1 MSEKKLI
8 INADDFGI
16 SSSVNRAVIRG
27 WTDGILTSASLMVT
41 GDAFIEAVEL
51 ARQNPALQVG
61 LHLTLVQGR
70 SALRHEGFPT
80 LTDHQG
86 NFPEDPVFAGMRMF
100 FLKPLQKQLEREIEA
115 QIVRFIETGLPLSHI
130 DGHLNIHMHPTVFDI
145 LCRLMPKYGISSFRL
160 SRESL
165 RAELSISTDRAIGK
179 SVDAFIFS
187 SLAKRCLPHLQRRR
201 ISFASEVKGLL
212 NSGKITEEYLLKLLG
227 TLKEGTTEIY
237 LHPSESDSQELPGY
251 RMKDELDALLSQKVR
266 EMIKSDNIRL
276 CNYRGEVKDV

>member
-1 MSEKKLI
+1 MSVKKLI

-16 SSSVNRAVIRG
+16 SSPVNRAVIKG
-27 WTDGILTSASLMVT
+27 WTEGILTSASLMVA
-41 GDAFIEAVEL
+41 GEAFTEAVDL
-51 ARQNPALQVG
+51 AKRNPALQVG

-70 SALRHEGFPT
+70 SALEHGGFPS
-80 LTDHQG
+80 LTDHLG

-100 FLKPLQKQLEREIEA
+100 FLKPLRKQLEGEIEA
-115 QIVRFIETGLPLSHI
+115 QLVRFLETGLPLSHI

-160 SRESL
+160 SRENL
-165 RAELSISTDRAIGK
+165 GAELSASSDRTIGK
-179 SVDAFIFS
+179 AVDAFIFS
-187 SLAKRCLPHLQRRR
+187 NLAKRCLPELQRRR

-227 TLKEGTTEIY
+227 TLNDGTTEIY
-237 LHPSESDSQELPGY
+237 FHPSESDRRELPGY
-251 RMKDELDALLSQKVR
+251 RMRDELQALLSQKVR
-266 EMIKSDNIRL
+266 DMIRSKEICL

>member
-1 MSEKKLI
+1 MSVKKLI

-16 SSSVNRAVIRG
+16 SSSVNRAVVKG

-41 GDAFIEAVEL
+41 GEAFAGAVEL

-70 SALRHEGFPT
+70 SALKHDGFPL
-80 LTDHQG
+80 LTDHRG

-100 FLKPLQKQLEREIEA
+100 FLKPLRKQLEGEIEA
-115 QIVRFIETGLPLSHI
+115 QIVRFLETGLPLSHI

-160 SRESL
+160 SRENL
-165 RAELSISTDRAIGK
+165 RTELSISADRAIGK
-179 SVDAFIFS
+179 AMDAFIFS
-187 SLAKRCLPHLQRRR
+187 RLAKRCLPHLQWRR
-201 ISFASEVKGLL
+201 ISFASEVRGLL
-212 NSGKITEEYLLKLLG
+212 NSGNIAEEYLLKLLD
-227 TLKEGTTEIY
+227 TLNDGTTEIY
-237 LHPSESDSQELPGY
+237 LHPSESDSKELPGY
-251 RMKDELDALLSQKVR
+251 RMKELDALLSQQVR
-266 EMIKSDNIRL
+266 EMIRSRKIIL